1 MIKSGKLRIK
11 KIQIFLKALIKIE
24 KAIKFSDTEIQKQKF
39 DQHKETTSTKN
50 IDINKIVVSNK
61 DSFGK
66 TGFKYSIC
74 YKDAIKIRPLR
85 IFQPKMSAHRKYFG
99 KTKYMSFLIKDD
111 ELLEKYNEIWEKVK
125 NIIKKNLIQNY
136 YIVKNI

>member
-1 MIKSGKLRIK
+1 M
-11 KIQIFLKALIKIE
+11 KALIKIE

-74 YKDAIKIRPLR
+74 YKDAKKLDLYVC
-85 IFQPKMSAHRKYFG
+85 IFQPKMSAYRKDFG
-99 KTKYMSFLIKDD
+99 KTKHVFFDKR
-111 ELLEKYNEIWEKVK
+111 
-125 NIIKKNLIQNY
+125 
-136 YIVKNI
+136 